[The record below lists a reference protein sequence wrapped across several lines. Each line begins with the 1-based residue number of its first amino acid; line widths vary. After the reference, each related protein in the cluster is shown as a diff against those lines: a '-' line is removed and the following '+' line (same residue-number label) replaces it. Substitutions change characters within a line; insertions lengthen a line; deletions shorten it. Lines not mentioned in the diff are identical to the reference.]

1 MPAALVAVVGLGLAC
16 SDDAE
21 ESGGPSD
28 VEGSDPEEASL
39 EEQLRVK
46 CATCHGF
53 PSPEVIPAHAWPG
66 TLEKMFKLANL
77 RLPSEPDQKLLGFT
91 PEEASNWFAARAP
104 ETLDVPA
111 WVAVPGGPDVLPGRT
126 FLRANA
132 SSGRPPAVAN
142 VRLLR
147 LDGDDGPFSLVV
159 CDMLGERV
167 LVGDP
172 LRPEAGLDVIAK
184 LPAPARVEPADLD
197 GDGRIDLIVSVL
209 GDPGPTDERLG
220 AVIWLRRTESGAY
233 EQHELATRLGRVAE
247 TRAVD
252 FDGDGDLDL
261 FCAVFGWYTTGDLLL
276 LQNMREGDGPP
287 TFRRKTLDRR
297 SGAMNISMHDLD
309 GDERLDFVTVLSQE
323 HEKVLAFLGRGG
335 RAFQEVVL
343 HDAGQ
348 PHFGY
353 TGLAPTDFDGDGD
366 VDFLV
371 TNGDT
376 LDDEIKM
383 KPYHGVAWLE
393 NRGNVEFARHE
404 IGFYPGAHRA
414 LAVDLDGDGDLD
426 VVASSFLPGVVDGA
440 PPGLVWYER
449 RDDGSF
455 APHALLDDGA
465 RHATVDAA
473 DIDGDGLP
481 DLVVGNI
488 TVQPPLP
495 DDFERMVEVLLSSER

>member
-1 MPAALVAVVGLGLAC
+1 MIAVTAAMAFAPAC
-16 SDDAE
+16 SEANDDSTGPTAAE
-21 ESGGPSD
+21 GE
-28 VEGSDPEEASL
+28 PELAPLEAR
-39 EEQLRVK
+39 LREK
-46 CATCHGF
+46 CSTCHGF
-53 PSPEVIPAHAWPG
+53 PSPEVIPARAWPS
-66 TLEKMFKLANL
+66 TIEKMFKLANL
-77 RLPSEPDQKLLGFT
+77 RLPSTPDQKLLGFT
-91 PEEASNWFAARAP
+91 PAEAAAWFVERAP
-104 ETLDVPA
+104 EELDVPS
-111 WVAVPGGPDVLPGRT
+111 WVAEPGGPSVLPGRA
-126 FLRANA
+126 FMRANET
-132 SSGRPPAVAN
+132 SGRPPAVAN

-147 LDGDDGPFSLVV
+147 LDGDNGPLSLVV

-167 LVGDP
+167 LIGDP
-172 LRPEAGLDVIAK
+172 QRPEAGLDVIAR

-197 GDGRIDLIVSVL
+197 GDGRVDLIVSVL
-209 GDPGPTDERLG
+209 GDPGPTDDRVG
-220 AVIWLRRTESGAY
+220 AVVWLRRTESGTF
-233 EQHELATRLGRVAE
+233 EHHELATRLGRVAE
-247 TRAVD
+247 TRVVD
-252 FDGDGDLDL
+252 FDGDGDLDI
-261 FCAVFGWYTTGDLLL
+261 FCAVFGWYTTGELLL
-276 LQNMREGDGPP
+276 LENMREGDGPP
-287 TFRRKTLDRR
+287 TFRPTTLDRR
-297 SGAMNISMHDLD
+297 SGALNIAIADLD
-309 GDERLDFVTVLSQE
+309 GDDRVDFVTVLSQE
-323 HEKVLAFLGRGG
+323 HERVLAFLGRGG

-393 NRGNVEFARHE
+393 NRGDVKFERHE

-426 VVASSFLPGVVDGA
+426 VVASSFLPGIVEGA
-440 PPGLVWYER
+440 PPGLVWFER

-455 APHALLDDGA
+455 APHTLLDEGA
-465 RHATVDAA
+465 KHATVDAA

-488 TVQPPLP
+488 TVQEPFP
-495 DDFERMVEVLLSSER
+495 DDIERMVEVLLSTER